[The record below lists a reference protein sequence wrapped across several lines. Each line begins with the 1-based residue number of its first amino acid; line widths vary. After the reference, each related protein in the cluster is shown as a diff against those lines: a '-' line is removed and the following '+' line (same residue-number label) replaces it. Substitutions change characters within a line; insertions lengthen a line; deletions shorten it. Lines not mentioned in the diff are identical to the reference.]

1 VCTFGLEVTVSDRE
15 ASVLSGGQVL
25 ERDIADDKDEVK
37 PLSVHQE
44 GS

>member
-37 PLSVHQE
+37 PLAP
-44 GS
+44 